1 MSEQELKSIRVSR
14 SVWAVLM
21 RLKFDWGV
29 KTVDD
34 VIRELL
40 KRAGVVDEDAFEK

>member
-1 MSEQELKSIRVSR
+1 MEELKSIRVSR